1 MKATTALQTND
12 GMKATTANDG
22 VKGGSVHGEVDAGVH
37 IDKGAC
43 VHGDKAVGL
52 HRSRLEEGRSRVA
65 EGRRRPVAAA
75 LRHLGHAA
83 GHIVVGVHGGRRPWQ
98 HAGVLPGGGVP
109 YGLPGQAC
117 ETSREVLGWDQG
129 EAGGF
134 RKFAESGIEQ
144 AGGFLK
150 ECQACDCSCEMRIR
164 WCLWRFP

>member
-52 HRSRLEEGRSRVA
+52 HRSRLAEGRSRVA

-83 GHIVVGVHGGRRPWQ
+83 GHIVVGVHGGRRPWR
-98 HAGVLPGGGVP
+98 HAGVLSGGGGP
-109 YGLPGQAC
+109 YGLPGMRNVARGPGMGSGGGGGILQI
-117 ETSREVLGWDQG
+117 RGIRYR
-129 EAGGF
+129 AGGRF
-134 RKFAESGIEQ
+134 FERMSG
-144 AGGFLK
+144 
-150 ECQACDCSCEMRIR
+150 MR
-164 WCLWRFP
+164 L